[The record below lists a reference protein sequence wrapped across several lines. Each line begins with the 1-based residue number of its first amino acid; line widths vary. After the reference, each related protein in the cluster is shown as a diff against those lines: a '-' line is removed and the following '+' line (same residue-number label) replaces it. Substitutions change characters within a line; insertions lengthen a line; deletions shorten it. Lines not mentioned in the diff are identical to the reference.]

1 MPTRQILIV
10 DDDPVVRHIAHTALK
25 ANGFQTTV
33 ASDGMS
39 ALAQTQRIRPD
50 LIILDLGLPAGG
62 GFLFLQRVKSIPAL
76 ALIPVLIVSGQDR
89 ATNETRS
96 LEAGAKA
103 YLQKPVSPETL
114 VAKVQE
120 LLGAL

>member
-1 MPTRQILIV
+1 MPARQILIV

-76 ALIPVLIVSGQDR
+76 ALIPILIISGQDR

-103 YLQKPVSPETL
+103 YLQKPVSAETL